1 MFVKKEIGGVVL
13 YTSDMISSPHAF
25 STRYGGVSRAP
36 HTKSMNFGFDK
47 GDTDEEV
54 LENYRIFTSLS
65 GVSENRISARQV
77 HSSRVVYAESAGDFG
92 DADGFYTD
100 KKDVTL
106 VIKTA
111 DCLPVIVE
119 DAEKGI
125 IGAFHAGWRG
135 IVGDI
140 QKSCIE
146 KMIGLGADPKNIKAA
161 IGPSIHPCHFEVSG
175 DFVDVIG
182 GKDAAEPYIKEKDG
196 RLFCD
201 LQAMCRDKLVAA
213 GLLCENIDIS
223 PLCTACD
230 TGTFF
235 SHRIMGNER
244 GLMCTVISMK

>member
-1 MFVKKEIGGVVL
+1 MFVKKEIGDAL
-13 YTSDMISSPHAF
+13 FYTSDMISSPHAF
-25 STRYGGVSRAP
+25 STRYGGVSTAP
-36 HTKSMNFGFDK
+36 HTKSMNFGFDR
-47 GDTDEEV
+47 GECDEIV
-54 LENYRIFTSLS
+54 LENYKILTRLS
-65 GVSENRISARQV
+65 GVSENRAFSRQV
-77 HSSRVVYAESAGDFG
+77 HSSIVVYADRKGDFG
-92 DADGFYTD
+92 DADGFFTD
-100 KKDVTL
+100 KKDITL

-119 DAEKGI
+119 DAQNGI

-146 KMIGLGADPKNIKAA
+146 KMIGIGADPKNIKAA
-161 IGPSIHPCHFEVSG
+161 IGPSIHPCHFEVSSDFG
-175 DFVDVIG
+175 DMIG
-182 GKDAAEPYIKEKDG
+182 GRGLADLYIEEKDG

-213 GLLCENIDIS
+213 GLLCKNIDIS

-230 TGTFF
+230 TETFF